1 MSGLF
6 AIPALREEPLTSFL
20 SRFARANGASTSRKF
35 CLHMGLDI
43 SALNRGD
50 ESEVGRL
57 AVLAQLPLDELV
69 TSAVRVDEDRGATI
83 GDSYYSKLMLRRSRL
98 RFCPHCILDDDN
110 DVRFMPAARRRARTY
125 WMFPQIAAC
134 LSHSRRLVEIED
146 TRFDRHRYDLITQLE
161 IIQDRMPEMMEQSTR
176 EPVLAFEHYVH
187 DRLLDIKAHGA
198 FLDSASLAAGMV
210 ACELLGV
217 AEVYGRDAS
226 SRSKSEKQM
235 AYAREAGFQSLS
247 KGFEGFH
254 KILDGIMSDDPRRST
269 RGGKVL
275 YGGLYSAL
283 DQAYEHPQYDVL
295 RRTIREYTLQKVPIL
310 DGSTF
315 FGPVTDSP
323 WTSVAAIVRVTG
335 HSDQT
340 VRRLLVDLGHLETLR
355 KPKDAIFIRKN
366 VADEVIDRF
375 ENTATLEETSKM
387 LGLTSSVVRRLI
399 DAGFLSAT
407 SGKES
412 IPARGFKMNDRYPKA
427 SITSLRARALGEFG
441 STVDAA
447 WLPIGAVAKRCNL
460 RVIDVLDLVLKKHLA
475 NVGLSADGEG
485 IGALRFDREEIDALQ
500 QAPAGSLLGRVE
512 VCRKLKIGSDT
523 FALLVKQ
530 GILASTKVRLR
541 AGRSLSYMVEEDA
554 VRDFDSRFASFSRL
568 TEETGITG
576 KSLGIR
582 LRRENVCMAFSGQTR
597 DRVVERST
605 LPKWV
610 KHSHRVL

>member
-161 IIQDRMPEMMEQSTR
+161 IIQDRMPEMIEQSTPR
-176 EPVLAFEHYVH
+176 PILAFERYVH
-187 DRLLDIKAHGA
+187 DRLSNIKGHGA
-198 FLDSASLAAGMV
+198 FLDSMNLAAGIV
-210 ACELLGV
+210 ACELLGI
-217 AEVYGRDAS
+217 AEVYGRKAS
-226 SRSKSEKQM
+226 PRSKSEDEL
-235 AYAREAGFQSLS
+235 ARARDAGFRSLS
-247 KGFEGFH
+247 QGFEGFH
-254 KILDGIMSDDPRRST
+254 RSLETIMSDDPRRST
-269 RGGKVL
+269 RGGKIL

-283 DQAYEHPQYDVL
+283 DQTYEHPQYDVL
-295 RRTIREYTLQKVPIL
+295 RQAIREHTLQTVPIL
-310 DGSTF
+310 EGATF

-323 WTSVAAIVRVTG
+323 WTSVTAIVRATG

-340 VRRLLVDLGHLETLR
+340 VRRLLVELGHLETLR
-355 KPKDAIFIRKN
+355 KPKDATFIRRD
-366 VADEVIDRF
+366 VADDVIGRF
-375 ENTATLEETSKM
+375 KHTATLEEVSDM
-387 LGLTSSVVRRLI
+387 LGLTSSVVRKLI
-399 DAGFLSAT
+399 DAGFLSAVR
-407 SGKES
+407 SVEAA
-412 IPARGFKMNDRYPKA
+412 PAQAFKMNDRYP
-427 SITSLRARALGEFG
+427 RAEVLEFRAKVLGDFG
-441 STVDAA
+441 STPDPA
-447 WLPIGAVAKRCNL
+447 WLPLGPVAKRCNV
-460 RVIDVLDLVLKKHLA
+460 RIIDVLQLLLDRRLA
-475 NVGLSADGEG
+475 KVGRSADATG
-485 IGALRFDREEIDALQ
+485 IGALRFDWKEVEALQ
-500 QAPAGSLLGRVE
+500 QTPESSLFGRTE
-512 VCRKLKIGSDT
+512 VCKRLKIGNDT
-523 FALLVKQ
+523 FALLVRDGFLRSK
-530 GILASTKVRLR
+530 KVRPR
-541 AGRSLSYMVEEDA
+541 AGRALSYMVTEEA
-554 VRDFDSRFASFSRL
+554 IKDFDRHFASFSRL
-568 TEETGITG
+568 TDETGITG

-582 LRRENVCMAFSGQTR
+582 LRRADVALAFSGQTR
-597 DRVVERST
+597 DRLVERAS
-605 LPKWV
+605 LPDWV
-610 KHSHRVL
+610 PHAYR